1 MASLLF
7 VNEIFA
13 SLQGEGAWTGTPSVF
28 VRLQGCLCRCPWCD
42 TKNTWKLGEP
52 NDCGLDFAASKADA
66 PRHATCTAEELL
78 AYIDAHYGA
87 IPHVIFTGG
96 EPMLF
101 DLTDVTAAFLARGKT
116 VAIETS
122 GTEPVRVADGVWVT
136 VSPKYD
142 MPGGREVLASALRRA
157 DEIKMPVSGPKD
169 LEDLEHRTLP
179 ETKPGVLVYVQPVSR
194 DDEATRLCVEAAM
207 TKGWR
212 VSFQVHKYVN
222 MR

>member
-1 MASLLF
+1 
-7 VNEIFA
+7 
-13 SLQGEGAWTGTPSVF
+13 
-28 VRLQGCLCRCPWCD
+28 
-42 TKNTWKLGEP
+42 
-52 NDCGLDFAASKADA
+52 
-66 PRHATCTAEELL
+66 
-78 AYIDAHYGA
+78 
-87 IPHVIFTGG
+87 
-96 EPMLF
+96 MLF
-101 DLTDVTAAFLARGKT
+101 DLTDVTAALLARGKT

-194 DDEATRLCVEAAM
+194 DDEATRLCVEVAM